1 MRLAMAILLLT
12 ATMFIMLLSA
22 INQSAV
28 AFGGSDC
35 ASVFSPDG
43 PTLISP
49 GSGSDARRMEDKIAE
64 ALAALPAL
72 PGSINDEGADSVE
85 EGNAA
90 LPLSNSTLLNGSVNS
105 SVSQNASLSDN
116 STVAGGKTDAD
127 GSDAGG
133 SDIDASFGSAS
144 RFKGF
149 YATSASRHE
158 IGKGGI
164 DSNMLLSGTFELDN
178 SIKFQD
184 QGF

>member
-1 MRLAMAILLLT
+1 MAILLLT
-12 ATMFIMLLSA
+12 ATVFIMLLSA
-22 INQSAV
+22 INQSAM
-28 AFGGSDC
+28 ASGGSDC
-35 ASVFSPDG
+35 ASVFGPDG
-43 PTLISP
+43 PTLIQS

-72 PGSINDEGADSVE
+72 PRSMKDEGADSVE
-85 EGNAA
+85 DGNRA
-90 LPLSNSTLLNGSVNS
+90 LPLNSSTLLNGSVNS
-105 SVSQNASLSDN
+105 SISQNSSLSDN

-127 GSDAGG
+127 GGDIDG
-133 SDIDASFGSAS
+133 SDIDASLGSAS

-149 YATSASRHE
+149 YATRASRHE

-164 DSNMLLSGTFELDN
+164 DSNMLLNGTFELDN